1 MALVTY
7 YSNTS
12 AVGDTVC
19 VVPTVRALIND
30 RKLHKVLANK
40 RNCEIFRLCG
50 IEEEFIVELNSVE
63 EIAAFDHQGSTLVCA
78 NIPGHAAYRIH
89 LVDLFSIFPINAM
102 LKPEE
107 KNVQAVSGKL
117 PSLKD
122 KDWWP
127 QGLSD
132 YVVIGVGYVHKS
144 RRLPVKAYKEIVK
157 YLTGLKYNIV
167 LLGSS
172 RSPSSKQPVNFEEHP
187 KDGCIDLI
195 NMTSISESV
204 AIMRGAQCVIG
215 VDSGLIYLAALTE
228 TPIVCGFTFVDSFY
242 RAPYR
247 RNIKGWK
254 FYPVEPR
261 GECKYCSNDL
271 AMFGTEFDNNC
282 PKGEGFSCAATLAG
296 EDFIEAIK
304 LATTPPK
311 KIKSSKVKI
320 Q

>member
-19 VVPTVRALIND
+19 VVPTVRALINEK
-30 RKLHKVLANK
+30 KLYKVLANK

-50 IEEEFIVELNSVE
+50 IEEEFIVELASVE
-63 EIAAFDHQGSTLVCA
+63 EVATFDPQGSTLVCA

-117 PSLKD
+117 PSLRD

-127 QGLSD
+127 QGLGD

-157 YLTGLKYNIV
+157 YCTGAGLNIV

-195 NMTSISESV
+195 NMTTVSESV
-204 AIMRGAQCVIG
+204 AIMSKAQCVIG
-215 VDSGLIYLAALTE
+215 VDSGLIYLAALTS
-228 TPIVCGFTFVDSFY
+228 TPIVCGYTFVDPYY

-247 RNIKGWK
+247 RNQKGWE

-271 AMFGTEFDNNC
+271 AMFGVEFDNCC
-282 PKGEGFSCAATLAG
+282 PKGNGFECAATLSG

-304 LATTPPK
+304 KAIAGPK
-311 KIKSSKVKI
+311 KAPAKRKTT
-320 Q
+320 